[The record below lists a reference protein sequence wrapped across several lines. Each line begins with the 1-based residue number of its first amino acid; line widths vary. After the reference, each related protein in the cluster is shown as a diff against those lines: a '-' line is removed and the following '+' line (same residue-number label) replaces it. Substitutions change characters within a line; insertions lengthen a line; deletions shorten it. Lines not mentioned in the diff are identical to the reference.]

1 MIKEAIGVA
10 ADIAQAQLMAIKK
23 LAAPIEADVKIEV
36 IEMPKK
42 KLFGLFGG
50 SDAKVKAWYD
60 DGKAEPVKASAPAA
74 APAKEK
80 PVQKAA
86 AAEAA
91 KPAAKKESAKPA
103 EKKPG
108 KAPAKENKPAP
119 KKEAVKPEVNEPD
132 LSGIEA
138 KETPATD
145 YLKAV
150 LTGMGIQGAGVTVKE
165 AGNDLYFEIT
175 CDDDF
180 GNIIGRRGETLDAL
194 QYLTRLFVNRSSEDG
209 KRVSLNVGD
218 YRKRREET
226 LTALAQRQAARALKI
241 GRNSVLD
248 PMNPYERRIV
258 HTAIQGI
265 EGVSSHSVG
274 EGDNRRVVIVPDNA
288 SSNGRGYQRGGRG
301 GQRREKRAPYV
312 PEAPKE
318 PREQKIDAPSV
329 SRYGKIEPKKPAAPA
344 ED

>member
-10 ADIAQAQLMAIKK
+10 ADVSQAQLMAIKK

-42 KLFGLFGG
+42 KFLGLFGG

-60 DGKAEPVKASAPAA
+60 DGKAEPVKAPAA
-74 APAKEK
+74 APVKEK
-80 PVQKAA
+80 SAQKAS
-86 AAEAA
+86 AESA
-91 KPAAKKESAKPA
+91 KPAAKKEAAKPA
-103 EKKPG
+103 DKKPA
-108 KAPAKENKPAP
+108 KTSAKENKPAV
-119 KKEAVKPEVNEPD
+119 KKEAVKPAENEPD

-150 LTGMGIQGAGVTVKE
+150 LTGMGIQGAAVTVKE

-180 GNIIGRRGETLDAL
+180 GNVIGRRGETLDAL

-226 LTALAQRQAARALKI
+226 LTALAQRQAARAIKI

-258 HTAIQGI
+258 HTAIQAI
-265 EGVSSHSVG
+265 DGVSSHSVG